1 MLTEG
6 QIHYLSKVPDDQKM
20 VVKPFNPKGL
30 EIANQI
36 IAEIK
41 AVEPD
46 LEVLCVGSVPL
57 KIAGQEDI
65 DINAFC
71 VKAEQDKHF
80 PNFKKLYGEPSRIG
94 KASIGWDFQRNG
106 YSVDV
111 WLTDPTAETTKQQI
125 KVLNILKDNPEL
137 LKEYEQIKLS
147 AKNLPYKQYQTKK
160 YEFYNRILGLDENE

>member
-6 QIHYLSKVPDDQKM
+6 QSNYLSKVSDDQKM

-30 EIANQI
+30 EVANQI

-46 LEVLCVGSVPL
+46 LEVICIGSLPL

-71 VKAEQDKHF
+71 IKDEQPKHIE
-80 PNFKKLYGEPSRIG
+80 NFKRLYGEPGRVG
-94 KASIGWDFQRNG
+94 KSSIGWDFERDG
-106 YSVDV
+106 FSVDV
-111 WLTDPTAETTKQQI
+111 WLTDPTAETTKAQL
-125 KVLNILKDNPEL
+125 KVFNLLKDNPEL

-147 AKNLPYKQYQTKK
+147 AKGLPYKQYQQRNTN
-160 YEFYNRILGLDENE
+160 FIIGF

>member
-6 QIHYLSKVPDDQKM
+6 QINYLSKVPDDQRM

-30 EIANQI
+30 EVVNHI
-36 IAEIK
+36 ISEIK

-46 LEVLCVGSVPL
+46 LEVICIGSLPL

-71 VKAEQDKHF
+71 VKAEQEKHI
-80 PNFKKLYGEPSRIG
+80 PNFKKLYGEPSRVG
-94 KASIGWDFQRNG
+94 KNSIGWAFTREG

-111 WLTDPTAETTKQQI
+111 WLTDPTVETTQQQLKI
-125 KVLNILKDNPEL
+125 FNILKNDPEL
-137 LKEYEQIKLS
+137 LKEYEQIKLT
-147 AKNLPYKQYQTKK
+147 AKDLPYKQYQIKK
-160 YEFYNRILGLDENE
+160 YEFYNRILGLQ